1 LEADY
6 SVCLQLLLKY
16 PQPEKLHGPHTFVD
30 DALYLKGHL
39 NADGGATLITKY
51 TDRTP
56 NILKSPGGTTRPT
69 TPSFSRFN
77 SFRQRGLGGR
87 SPLNNPSKYLPQ
99 QAGVEAIIQGAAKGA
114 KEVLERGE
122 KLGINQAVRDAVG
135 EIKRNVSN
143 FNEARHVSQSPR
155 AIMSQDS
162 AQQAFTA
169 LERRNKHLASM
180 LDETVDS
187 LKSLS
192 GTSLEDKT
200 KSLELIEIAAAK
212 IQFVKIYLEDSSMD
226 LPTND
231 PSPKTGSA
239 SMEKEGSVAHSSDS
253 AAKDPSTEE
262 KTSSEEA
269 KISSLNLSDPTGPPA
284 KDSEPPQLGSPTLIA
299 NGEATK
305 ARVIK
310 PTPAPK
316 ARPSA
321 PIPTRSTLAQSSFS
335 WMLEPDQSSP
345 PSKPSP
351 AKITKSPPAQHK
363 KRASN
368 NASRERNAF
377 LFGDP
382 TTEQEGRRDS
392 EEIFGLEPLGKGKK
406 A

>member
-16 PQPEKLHGPHTFVD
+16 PQPEKLHGPRTFVD

-51 TDRTP
+51 TGRTP
-56 NILKSPGGTTRPT
+56 DILKSPGGTTRPT

-87 SPLNNPSKYLPQ
+87 SPLNNPSRYLPQ
-99 QAGVEAIIQGAAKGA
+99 QAGVEAIFQGAAKGA

-162 AQQAFTA
+162 AQQAFAA

-192 GTSLEDKT
+192 GTSLEEKT
-200 KSLELIEIAAAK
+200 KSLELIELAAAK

-226 LPTND
+226 LPTHD
-231 PSPKTGSA
+231 PSPEAGSA
-239 SMEKEGSVAHSSDS
+239 NMEKEVTTAPSPDS
-253 AAKDPSTEE
+253 AAKDLSTEE
-262 KTSSEEA
+262 KPSSEEA
-269 KISSLNLSDPTGPPA
+269 NISTLNLSNPTGT
-284 KDSEPPQLGSPTLIA
+284 KDSEPQQLDSPTLIA

-310 PTPAPK
+310 PTPAAK

-321 PIPTRSTLAQSSFS
+321 PNPTRSTLAQSSFS

-345 PSKPSP
+345 SPKSSP
-351 AKITKSPPAQHK
+351 AKITKSPPTQHK

-377 LFGDP
+377 LFGEP
-382 TTEQEGRRDS
+382 TTEQEGQRDS

-406 A
+406 T